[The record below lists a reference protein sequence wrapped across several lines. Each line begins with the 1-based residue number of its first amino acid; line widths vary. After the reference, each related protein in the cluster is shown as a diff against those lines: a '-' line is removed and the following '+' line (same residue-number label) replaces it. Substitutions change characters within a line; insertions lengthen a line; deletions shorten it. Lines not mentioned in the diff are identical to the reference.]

1 MTAVLAAYCLYLA
14 PTFVS
19 LWFGNTRTTA
29 SGLTRL
35 ALISNYRINTLVRDV
50 VILEGERTGPVL
62 VEQDLEMI
70 ILTALIVVRG
80 IVLERKGS
88 RGR

>member
-14 PTFVS
+14 PMLVS
-19 LWFGNTRTTA
+19 LHFRYARVTA
-29 SGLTRL
+29 SELTRL
-35 ALISNYRINTLVRDV
+35 ALISNYRIDTLIRDI

-62 VEQDLEMI
+62 VEQDLKMI
-70 ILTALIVVRG
+70 ILTALVIVRG
-80 IVLERKGS
+80 IVLKRKGS